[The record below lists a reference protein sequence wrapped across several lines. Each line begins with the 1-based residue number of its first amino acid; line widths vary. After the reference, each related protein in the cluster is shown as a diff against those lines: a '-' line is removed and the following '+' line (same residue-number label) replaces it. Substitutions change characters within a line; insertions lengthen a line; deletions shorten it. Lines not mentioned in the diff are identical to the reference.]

1 MARTVLIADDSPTV
15 QKKASGILTGEGMEV
30 VTVSNGVAA
39 IKKLPLVRPF
49 LVLADVSMPGKDGY
63 EVCDFV
69 KNSPDLKNVPVLL
82 IVSAA
87 EEYNAQRAAQV
98 RADGKIKKPFDPNE
112 LVATAAK
119 YWQQFEASAPK
130 APPPPTVITG
140 PPPETSVV
148 IEPMDEEQ
156 AVGRKPA
163 TDFPTFSEGVAF
175 GAPGLEEAAMPP
187 PEPAPAPSMGAGG
200 PSAIE
205 VSNEAVLAEQA
216 AAASQAEEMPISAE
230 PVLVEE
236 ELTAAPEA
244 PSAPDVEQTMRF
256 TMPAEIAEPVVNDT
270 VAAEPP
276 PAAEQETSPVAA
288 TSLDSFSLTEA
299 TAGQVRFAG
308 PEGVV
313 APSELATSVPGGA
326 SSALDSQLVYS
337 IVHRVVVK
345 MSPRALAPQAIE
357 DMARKLAD
365 EITAELGQGTPQ
377 S

>member
-1 MARTVLIADDSPTV
+1 MARTVLVADDSPTI

-39 IKKLPLVRPF
+39 IKKLSSVRPF
-49 LVLADVSMPGKDGY
+49 LILADVAMPGKDGY

-87 EEYNAQRAAQV
+87 EEYNEQRGAQV
-98 RADGKIKKPFDPNE
+98 RADGRIKKPFDADE

-130 APPPPTVITG
+130 APPPTMLTV
-140 PPPETSVV
+140 PPPDRSVV

-156 AVGRKPA
+156 AVGRKPG

-175 GAPGLEEAAMPP
+175 GAPGLEEAAMPS
-187 PEPAPAPSMGAGG
+187 PEPAPAPSVDS
-200 PSAIE
+200 PPIE
-205 VSNEAVLAEQA
+205 VSQEAVAAEQA
-216 AAASQAEEMPISAE
+216 AAAPQPEEMPIAAE

-236 ELTAAPEA
+236 QSAAASEASPEPA
-244 PSAPDVEQTMRF
+244 VDRTMRF
-256 TMPAEIAEPVVNDT
+256 SMPAEIAEPVVNDA

-276 PAAEQETSPVAA
+276 PAADQEGSSVAA

-299 TAGQVRFAG
+299 TAGQVRFAA
-308 PEGVV
+308 PEGAV
-313 APSELATSVPGGA
+313 APSEPAAPAPGGA
-326 SSALDSQLVYS
+326 SSALDPQLVYS

-345 MSPRALAPQAIE
+345 MSPRALAPEALE

-377 S
+377 N